1 MLNRYPLWKY
11 LMVIFA
17 IGIAALYALPNL
29 YGEDPAIQVTGAR
42 GASVDL
48 STLDSVTNALENEGL
63 SHKSIALENGSILVR
78 FSDTDT
84 QLSARDIISEALGQ
98 DKIVALNLAPS
109 TPDWLESIGAAPMK
123 LGLDLRGGVHFLM
136 EVDMDAAMEK
146 LVSQQ
151 EEAFRSELREER
163 IRYRSIRPSGKD
175 KVEVLLRNEEQLA
188 QAVRI
193 LESNHPDMTFVDSDS
208 NGRYS
213 IVASFTEARLQ
224 EIRNYAV
231 EQNIT
236 ILRNRVNELG
246 VAEPLVQRQG
256 ASRIVVELPGVQDT
270 ARAKEI
276 LGATA
281 TLEFREVDDKA
292 DLSAAA
298 NGRVPAGSELKQDR
312 DGRPVVVKKRV
323 ILGGS
328 SITDASSSV
337 DEYGRPQVNISL
349 DSEGGNKMSAFS
361 RQNIG
366 KLMATVFAEYKD
378 SGRKTPEGKVILTK
392 HEEVINQATIQSAL
406 GRNFRI
412 TGIDSAAEAHN
423 LALLLRAGALIAP
436 ISIVEERTIG
446 PSMGQQNIDMGI
458 QAMIWGMVAVMLFTL
473 LYYRKFGLIANLA
486 LMANLVLIIGVMSM
500 IPGATMTLPGIAG
513 IVLTVGMA
521 VDANVL
527 IFERIREEIRDGRNP
542 QQAIHQGYS
551 NAFST
556 IADANVTTLITAI
569 ILFAVGTGAIKGF
582 AVTLSIGILTSMFTA
597 IVGTRCVVNLVY
609 GGKRIKKLSI

>member
-1 MLNRYPLWKY
+1 
-11 LMVIFA
+11 MVVFTIA
-17 IGIAALYALPNL
+17 IAALYALPNL

-42 GASVDL
+42 GASVDM
-48 STLDSVTNALENEGL
+48 STLDSVTKALDDQGL

-78 FSDTDT
+78 FNDTDT
-84 QLSARDIISEALGQ
+84 QISARDVISESLGK
-98 DKIVALNLAPS
+98 DKIVALNLAPA

-146 LVSQQ
+146 LVGQQ
-151 EEAFRSELREER
+151 EEAFRSELREEK
-163 IRYRSIRPSGKD
+163 IRYRAIRPSGKD
-175 KVEVLLRNEEQLA
+175 AVEVLLRNEEQLA
-188 QAVRI
+188 DAQRI
-193 LESNHPDMTFVDSDS
+193 LERNHPDMIFVDSDS
-208 NGRYS
+208 DGRF
-213 IVASFTEARLQ
+213 VLTASFTEQRLT

-281 TLEFREVDDKA
+281 TLEFREVDASA
-292 DLSAAA
+292 DLAAA
-298 NGRVPAGSELKQDR
+298 AAGRVPPGSEIKQDR
-312 DGRPVVVKKRV
+312 DGRPVVLKKRV

-378 SGRKTPEGKVILTK
+378 SGRRTPEGRVILNK

-473 LYYRKFGLIANLA
+473 VYYRKFGLIANMA

-527 IFERIREEIRDGRNP
+527 IFERIREELRDGRSP
-542 QQAIHQGYS
+542 QQAIHQGYA

-556 IADANVTTLITAI
+556 IADANITTLITAI

-597 IVGTRCVVNLVY
+597 IVGTRCIVNLAY
-609 GGKRIKKLSI
+609 GGKRINKLSI

>member
-1 MLNRYPLWKY
+1 
-11 LMVIFA
+11 MVVFTIA
-17 IGIAALYALPNL
+17 VAALYALPNI

-42 GASVDL
+42 GASVDM
-48 STLDSVTNALENEGL
+48 STLDSVTQALDKQGL

-78 FSDTDT
+78 FNDTDT
-84 QLSARDIISEALGQ
+84 QISARDVISEAM
-98 DKIVALNLAPS
+98 DNDIIVALNLAPA

-146 LVSQQ
+146 LVGQQ
-151 EEAFRSELREER
+151 EEAFRSELREEK

-175 KVEVLLRNEEQLA
+175 AVEVLLRNEEQLA
-188 QAVRI
+188 DAKRI
-193 LESNHPDMTFVDSDS
+193 LEKNHPDMIFVDSVS
-208 NGRYS
+208 EGRF
-213 IVASFTEARLQ
+213 ALTATFTEQRLT

-281 TLEFREVDDKA
+281 TLEFREVDSKA
-292 DLSAAA
+292 DLAAA
-298 NGRVPAGSELKQDR
+298 ASGRAPAGSEIKQDR
-312 DGRPVVVKKRV
+312 DGRPVVLKKRV

-349 DSEGGNKMSAFS
+349 DSEGGNKMAAFS

-378 SGRKTPEGKVILTK
+378 SGRRTPEGRVILNK

-412 TGIDSAAEAHN
+412 TGIDSASEAHN

-458 QAMIWGMVAVMLFTL
+458 QACIFGLVAVMLFCL
-473 LYYRKFGLIANLA
+473 VYYRKFGIFANCALIANI
-486 LMANLVLIIGVMSM
+486 VLIIGIMSM

-527 IFERIREEIRDGRNP
+527 IFERIREELREGRNP
-542 QQAIHQGYS
+542 QQAIHQGYA

-556 IADANVTTLITAI
+556 IADANITTLITAI

-597 IVGTRCVVNLVY
+597 IVGTRCIVNLLY
-609 GGKRIKKLSI
+609 GGKRINKLSI

>member
-1 MLNRYPLWKY
+1 MLNRFPLWKY
-11 LMVIFA
+11 LMVVSVLLIS
-17 IGIAALYALPNL
+17 ALYALPNL
-29 YGEDPAIQVTGAR
+29 YGEDPAVQITGSR
-42 GASVDL
+42 GTEVQT
-48 STLDSVTNALENEGL
+48 STLDVVAENL
-63 SHKSIALENGSILVR
+63 KNNDIDYKSIAFENGSVLVR
-78 FSDTDT
+78 FNDTDS
-84 QLSARDIISEALGQ
+84 QISARDIINESLGK
-98 DKIVALNLAPS
+98 DYVVALNLAPL
-109 TPDWLESIGAAPMK
+109 TPDWLTSIGAAPMK

-136 EVDMDAAMEK
+136 EVDMDAAMSK
-146 LVSQQ
+146 LIGQQ
-151 EEAFRSELREER
+151 EESFRTDLREAK
-163 IRYRSIRPSGKD
+163 IRYRAIRDSGKD
-175 KVEVLLRNEEQLA
+175 SVEVVLRSEEQLA
-188 QAVRI
+188 EAKKVLSDAHR
-193 LESNHPDMTFVDSDS
+193 DMTFVESES
-208 NGRYS
+208 NGQFKL
-213 IVASFTEARLQ
+213 IATFTEQRLQ

-236 ILRNRVNELG
+236 IIRNRVNELG

-292 DLSAAA
+292 DLAAA
-298 NGRVPAGSELKQDR
+298 ASGRAPAGSEIKEDR
-312 DGRPVVVKKRV
+312 NGRPVVLKKRI
-323 ILGGS
+323 ILGGA
-328 SITDASSSV
+328 SITDASSSA

-349 DSEGGNKMSAFS
+349 DSEGGSKMTAFS
-361 RQNIG
+361 RKNIG
-366 KLMATVFAEYKD
+366 KLMATVFTEYKD
-378 SGRKTPEGKVILTK
+378 SGRRTPEGRVILSKT
-392 HEEVINQATIQSAL
+392 EEVINQATIQSAL
-406 GRNFRI
+406 GRSFRI
-412 TGIDSAAEAHN
+412 TGIDSQAEAHN

-458 QAMIWGMVAVMLFTL
+458 LACIWGMVAVMIFTL
-473 LYYRKFGLIANLA
+473 VYYRGFGLVANLA

-527 IFERIREEIRDGRNP
+527 IFERIREELRDGRNP
-542 QQAIHQGYS
+542 QQAIHQGYA

-556 IADANVTTLITAI
+556 IADANITTLITAI

-597 IVGTRCVVNLVY
+597 IVGTRCVINLVY
-609 GGKRIKKLSI
+609 GGKRVDKLSI

>member
-11 LMVIFA
+11 LMVVSFILVS
-17 IGIAALYALPNL
+17 ALYALPNI
-29 YGEDPAIQVTGAR
+29 YGEDPAIQITGAR
-42 GASVDL
+42 GASVDM
-48 STLDSVTNALENEGL
+48 STLDAITEVLEKENL
-63 SHKSIALENGSILVR
+63 PKKSIALEDGSILVR
-78 FSDTDT
+78 FLDTDT
-84 QLSARDIISEALGQ
+84 QISARDAINSTLGKEAV
-98 DKIVALNLAPS
+98 VALNLAPA
-109 TPDWLESIGAAPMK
+109 TPDWLDSIGATPMK

-146 LVSQQ
+146 LVGQQ
-151 EEAFRSELREER
+151 EEAFRSELREQR
-163 IRYRSIRPSGKD
+163 IRYRAIRKSGKD
-175 KVEVLLRNEEQLA
+175 AVEIVLRDAEQLEKA
-188 QAVRI
+188 KRLLKGTHQ
-193 LESNHPDMTFVDSDS
+193 DMVFLDTSK
-208 NGRYS
+208 NGS
-213 IVASFTEARLQ
+213 FSLKATFTEQRLQ

-256 ASRIVVELPGVQDT
+256 ANRIVVELPGVQDT

-292 DLSAAA
+292 DLAAA
-298 NGRVPAGSELKQDR
+298 ARGRAPAGSEIKLDR
-312 DGRPVVVKKRV
+312 DGRPVVLKKRI

-328 SITDASSSV
+328 SITDASSSA
-337 DEYGRPQVNISL
+337 DEYGRPQVNINL
-349 DSEGGNKMSAFS
+349 DSEGGSKMSSFS
-361 RQNIG
+361 KKNVG

-378 SGRKTPEGKVILTK
+378 SGRRTLDGKVILNK
-392 HEEVINQATIQSAL
+392 HEEVINQATIQTAL
-406 GRNFRI
+406 GRSFRI
-412 TGIDSAAEAHN
+412 TGIDSPAEAHN

-458 QAMIWGMVAVMLFTL
+458 QACIFGLVAVMLFCL
-473 LYYRKFGLIANLA
+473 VYYRKFGIFANLA
-486 LMANLVLIIGVMSM
+486 LIANIVLIIGVMSM

-527 IFERIREEIRDGRNP
+527 IFERIREELRDGRNP
-542 QQAIHQGYS
+542 QQAIHQGYA

-556 IADANVTTLITAI
+556 IADANITTLITAI

-597 IVGTRCVVNLVY
+597 IIGTRCIVNLLY
-609 GGKRIKKLSI
+609 GGKRISKLSI

>member
-11 LMVIFA
+11 LMVVMA
-17 IGIAALYALPNL
+17 ILVAALYALPNL

-42 GASVDL
+42 GASVDMA
-48 STLDSVTNALENEGL
+48 TMDTVTKALDKENL

-84 QLSARDIISEALGQ
+84 QISARDIISEALGS
-98 DKIVALNLAPS
+98 DLIVALNLAPA
-109 TPDWLESIGAAPMK
+109 TPHWLETIGAAPMK

-136 EVDMDAAMEK
+136 EVDMDAAMDK
-146 LVSQQ
+146 LIAQQ
-151 EEAFRSELREER
+151 EEAFRSELREDR
-163 IRYRSIRPSGKD
+163 IRYRAIRAGKD
-175 KVEVLLRNEEQLA
+175 SVEVILRDAEQLA
-188 QAVRI
+188 QAETT
-193 LESNHPDMTFVDSDS
+193 LKSKHPDMIFVDSDS
-208 NGRYS
+208 NGRFMLT
-213 IVASFTEARLQ
+213 ATFNEARLT

-281 TLEFREVDDKA
+281 TLEFREVDMQA
-292 DLSAAA
+292 DLAAAA
-298 NGRVPAGSELKQDR
+298 NGRVPAGSEVKYDR
-312 DGRPVVVKKRV
+312 DGRPAVLKKRV

-328 SITDASSSV
+328 SITDASSSA

-349 DSEGGNKMSAFS
+349 DSEGGSKMAAFS

-378 SGRKTPEGKVILTK
+378 SGKRTPEGKVILDK

-406 GRNFRI
+406 GRSFRI
-412 TGIDSAAEAHN
+412 TGIDSASEAHN

-458 QAMIWGMVAVMLFTL
+458 QACIWGMVAVMLFTL
-473 LYYRKFGLIANLA
+473 IYYRKFGFIANMA

-527 IFERIREEIRDGRNP
+527 IFERIREELREGRNP
-542 QQAIHQGYS
+542 QQAIHQGYA

-556 IADANVTTLITAI
+556 IADANITTLLTAI

-597 IVGTRCVVNLVY
+597 IIGTRCVVNLLY
-609 GGKRIKKLSI
+609 GGKRVDKLSI

>member
-1 MLNRYPLWKY
+1 VLNRYPLWKY
-11 LMVIFA
+11 LMVVFTIA
-17 IGIAALYALPNL
+17 IAALYALPNI

-42 GASVDL
+42 GASVDM
-48 STLDSVTNALENEGL
+48 STLDSVTKALDKQGL

-78 FSDTDT
+78 FNDTDT
-84 QLSARDIISEALGQ
+84 QISARDVISESLGK
-98 DKIVALNLAPS
+98 DKIVALNLAPA

-146 LVSQQ
+146 LVGQQ
-151 EEAFRSELREER
+151 EEAFRSELREEK
-163 IRYRSIRPSGKD
+163 IRYRAIRPSGKD
-175 KVEVLLRNEEQLA
+175 AVEVLLRNEEQLA
-188 QAVRI
+188 DAQRI
-193 LESNHPDMTFVDSDS
+193 LERNHPDMIFVDSDS
-208 NGRYS
+208 DGRF
-213 IVASFTEARLQ
+213 VLTASFTEQRLT

-281 TLEFREVDDKA
+281 TLEFREVDASA
-292 DLSAAA
+292 DLAAA
-298 NGRVPAGSELKQDR
+298 AAGRVPPGSEIKQDR
-312 DGRPVVVKKRV
+312 DGRPVVLKKRV

-378 SGRKTPEGKVILTK
+378 SGRRTPEGRVILNK

-473 LYYRKFGLIANLA
+473 VYYRKFGLIANMA

-527 IFERIREEIRDGRNP
+527 IFERIREELRDGRSP
-542 QQAIHQGYS
+542 QQAIHQGYA

-556 IADANVTTLITAI
+556 IADANITTLITAI

-597 IVGTRCVVNLVY
+597 IVGTRCIVNLAY
-609 GGKRIKKLSI
+609 GGKRINKLSI